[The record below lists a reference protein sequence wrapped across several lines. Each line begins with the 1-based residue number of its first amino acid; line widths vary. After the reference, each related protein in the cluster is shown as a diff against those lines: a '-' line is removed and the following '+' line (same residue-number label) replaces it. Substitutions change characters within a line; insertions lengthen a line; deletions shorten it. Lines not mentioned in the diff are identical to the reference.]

1 MTIVVRI
8 NASRPEA
15 AKIKE
20 AASVLRNGGLV
31 GFPTETVYGLGAN
44 LLDAKAVKRLYKIK
58 NRPLNKPLTVHVAD
72 MEAVRKAAGRIP
84 LKAARLM
91 KKYWPGPL
99 TVILKDKHGGKTGF
113 RMPDN
118 RIALKLIKAAGVPV
132 AAPSANMSGNKPPV
146 SARGVLRDLGGMIEV
161 VIDGGRTKIGK
172 ESTVVDMSGRDP
184 VILREGAIPWPKI
197 REVADG

>member
-1 MTIVVRI
+1 MTIVVRVD
-8 NASRPEA
+8 ASRPEA

-20 AASVLRNGGLV
+20 AASVLKNGGLV

-44 LLDAKAVKRLYKIK
+44 LLDSQAVKRLYRIK
-58 NRPLNKPLTVHVAD
+58 KRPSAKPLTVHVAGAED
-72 MEAVRKAAGRIP
+72 VKKMAVRIP

-99 TVILKDKHGGKTGF
+99 TLVLKDKSGRKTGF
-113 RMPDN
+113 RVPDN
-118 RIALKLIKAAGVPV
+118 RIALKLIAAAGVPV
-132 AAPSANMSGNKPPV
+132 VAPSANISGNKPPV
-146 SARGVLRDLGGMIEV
+146 SAKEVLRDLNGLIEV

-172 ESTVVDMSGRDP
+172 ESTVVDMSGRKP
-184 VILREGAIPWPKI
+184 VILREGAIPGPKI

>member
-8 NASRPEA
+8 DALRPEA

-20 AASVLRNGGLV
+20 AASALRNGGLV
-31 GFPTETVYGLGAN
+31 GFPTETVYGIGAN
-44 LLDAKAVKRLYKIK
+44 LLDARAVKRLYGIK
-58 NRPLNKPLTVHVAD
+58 KRPSAKPLTVHVTCPED
-72 MEAVRKAAGRIP
+72 VKKMAGRIP

-99 TVILKDKHGGKTGF
+99 TLVLKDKRGGKTGF

-118 RIALKLIKAAGVPV
+118 RIALKLIRAAGVPV
-132 AAPSANMSGNKPPV
+132 VAPSANISGSKPPV
-146 SARGVLRDLGGMIEV
+146 SAKEVLRDLDGKIDV
-161 VIDGGRTKIGK
+161 VIDGGRTKVGK
-172 ESTVVDMSGRDP
+172 ESTVVDMSGRIP
-184 VILREGAIPWPKI
+184 VILREGAIPGPKI

>member
-1 MTIVVRI
+1 MTIVVRVD
-8 NASRPEA
+8 ASRPEA

-44 LLDAKAVKRLYKIK
+44 LLDSKAVKRLYRIK
-58 NRPLNKPLTVHVAD
+58 KRPSAKPLTVHVAGAED
-72 MEAVRKAAGRIP
+72 VKKMAGRIP

-99 TVILKDKHGGKTGF
+99 TLVLKDKSGRKTGF

-118 RIALKLIKAAGVPV
+118 RIALKLIAAAGVPV
-132 AAPSANMSGNKPPV
+132 VAPSANISGNKPPV
-146 SARGVLRDLGGMIEV
+146 SAKEVLRDLDGLIEV

-184 VILREGAIPWPKI
+184 VVLREGAIPGPKI